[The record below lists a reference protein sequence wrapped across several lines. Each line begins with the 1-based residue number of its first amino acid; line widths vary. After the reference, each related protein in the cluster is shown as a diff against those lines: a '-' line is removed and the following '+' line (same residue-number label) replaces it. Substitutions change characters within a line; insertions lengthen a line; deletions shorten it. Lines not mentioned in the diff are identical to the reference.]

1 LLWQLFVLVVAKSRH
16 TALNKSLGGK
26 MAREVKIYTTPTCPY
41 CKMAKKFLDDKGV
54 KYQEFNVAEDKAA
67 REEMK
72 NKCNS
77 WTVPTICIDN
87 EILVGFDEA
96 QLKEKLGL

>member
-1 LLWQLFVLVVAKSRH
+1 
-16 TALNKSLGGK
+16 

-41 CKMAKKFLDDKGV
+41 CKMAKKFLDDNGI
-54 KYQEFNVAEDKAA
+54 KYQEFDIVKDKAA

-77 WTVPTICIDN
+77 LAVPTICIDN
-87 EILVGFDEA
+87 AVLVGFDEW